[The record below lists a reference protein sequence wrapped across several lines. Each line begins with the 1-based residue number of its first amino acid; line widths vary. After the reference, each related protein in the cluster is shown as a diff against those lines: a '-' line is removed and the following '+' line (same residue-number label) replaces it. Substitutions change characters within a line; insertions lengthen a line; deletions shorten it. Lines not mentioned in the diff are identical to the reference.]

1 VKRPF
6 RNCVKCGAPLKPQEI
21 SAALPFRCPSC
32 QTELQVSND
41 YGYRLFLGS
50 LLVAVAGSLGL
61 GIRGIDLVL
70 AVLLSWLPI
79 DYLAYKFVKY
89 IVPPTIEIA
98 VPRLPL
104 RQTLRALK
112 RPIELDLG
120 NKRLPRDR
128 DEPTDKGFGV

>member
-1 VKRPF
+1 
-6 RNCVKCGAPLKPQEI
+6 
-21 SAALPFRCPSC
+21 
-32 QTELQVSND
+32 
-41 YGYRLFLGS
+41 

-89 IVPPTIEIA
+89 VVPPTIEIA

>member
-1 VKRPF
+1 
-6 RNCVKCGAPLKPQEI
+6 LW
-21 SAALPFRCPSC
+21 S

-41 YGYRLFLGS
+41 YEYRLFLGS
-50 LLVAVAGSLGL
+50 LLVAVTGSLGL

-89 IVPPTIEIA
+89 VMPPTIEIA
-98 VPRLPL
+98 VPQLPL
-104 RQTLRALK
+104 RQTFRALK
-112 RPIELDLG
+112 RPIELDLR

-128 DEPTDKGFGV
+128 DETTDRN